1 MLSRFIFKN
10 YRQDYIPTYE
20 DNFQTSAFVDGM
32 ESDIEILDTPG
43 SEEVFYNL
51 FIKDQLNQ
59 SMKQSRIS
67 NLDAYILAYD
77 TTNLESFKALE
88 ALH

>member
-1 MLSRFIFKN
+1 
-10 YRQDYIPTYE
+10 
-20 DNFQTSAFVDGM
+20 M

>member
-10 YRQDYIPTYE
+10 YRQEYIPTYE
-20 DNFQTSAFVDGM
+20 DNFQTSTIVDGM

-43 SEEVFYNL
+43 SEEAFYNL
-51 FIKDQLNQ
+51 FIKDQLNK

-67 NLDAYILAYD
+67 NLDAFILAYD
-77 TTNLESFKALE
+77 TTNLETFKALE